1 MRKTMSLLL
10 VAALAVIGASA
21 MAGETVATNK
31 KSADS
36 RADYYVAVNGNDSN
50 PGTIALP
57 FATIEKARLA
67 VQSRIAT
74 GMTKD
79 ITVMLRGGTYYISN
93 TLAFTAADSGVGGHR
108 VVYRNYPDEVPVIDG
123 GVPITGWTET
133 TSGSGIYQANAANLN
148 FRQLYVNNKRGI
160 RARWPNA
167 DADHPFFVATNGFY
181 QYRAPA
187 NPPAAPPDPATSSH
201 YRMNTVMN
209 MSAIW
214 ITAMLLLTLGMARAD
229 AAETRPNIIFIFADD
244 WGWGF
249 FRVTDPSS
257 TRRRAWTSSRRRGP
271 TSTNSPWA
279 TRCAHRAAPQS

>member
-10 VAALAVIGASA
+10 GAALAVIGASA

-36 RADYYVAVNGNDSN
+36 CADYYVAVNGNDSN

-133 TSGSGIYQANAANLN
+133 TSGSGI
-148 FRQLYVNNKRGI
+148 
-160 RARWPNA
+160 
-167 DADHPFFVATNGFY
+167 
-181 QYRAPA
+181 
-187 NPPAAPPDPATSSH
+187 SS
-201 YRMNTVMN
+201 
-209 MSAIW
+209 
-214 ITAMLLLTLGMARAD
+214 LL
-229 AAETRPNIIFIFADD
+229 RP
-244 WGWGF
+244 
-249 FRVTDPSS
+249 V
-257 TRRRAWTSSRRRGP
+257 RRAGSSSRRCPSTSRTSARWWTASPPACGSRLVP
-271 TSTNSPWA
+271 TAARFASRFAAARIFMSFGVPA
-279 TRCAHRAAPQS
+279 RAE